1 MPMTRAGPLRAAIV
15 LLLMAGCSGGGD
27 WAKPGADDSAAAA
40 AYQDCRGLA
49 DTAVGT
55 DRAIDQ
61 DILASRQSDW
71 DRAAV
76 VRQQTQVMHEHTR
89 DRAAAIVDSCMKGK
103 GFRAKP

>member
-1 MPMTRAGPLRAAIV
+1 MTRAGQLPTAVV
-15 LLLMAGCSGGGD
+15 LLLIAGCASSGD
-27 WAKPGADDSAAAA
+27 WGKPGADDAAAAA

-49 DTAVGT
+49 DTAVET

-61 DILASRQSDW
+61 DILASRQNDW
-71 DRAAV
+71 ERASV
-76 VRQQTQVMHEHTR
+76 VRTQTRVMQEHTR